1 MKNVNDIYKSG
12 IGVFVIAML
21 IILIA
26 VAVFTTS
33 KTDRKLAEKAEDT
46 AELQREVREQQMEGQ
61 RNITV
66 KEGQQTVIF

>member
-1 MKNVNDIYKSG
+1 MKNVYDIYKSG
-12 IGVFVIAML
+12 IGVVVIVTV
-21 IILIA
+21 IILII
-26 VAVFTTS
+26 VAIFTTS
-33 KTDRKLAEKAEDT
+33 KTDRRMLETAEDK